1 MEEIAELLYRVIVKK
16 EDKAEIKKRVKE
28 LKTQFSKVKY
38 AFESKRDAYEYIK
51 IRLK

>member
-1 MEEIAELLYRVIVKK
+1 MQEIADLLYRSLIKK
-16 EDKAEIKKRVKE
+16 EDKNITKKRVKE
-28 LKTQFSKVKY
+28 LKARFTKVKY